1 MKSEE
6 KSIKAISAQAHG
18 EAADNRLLRQ
28 KLREKDN
35 LISDLRAQIENLN
48 RNLSEKVS
56 QMSDMMDK
64 LVAFMMGRGDVTLS
78 DSLRDAV
85 VSGVRA
91 EYEMRERKLK
101 EEFSRQ
107 LGRLTSEFEARLAAK
122 DNEINALKGENGG
135 EGGNTPST
143 SLPKDSAPSTPEEMA
158 ARNKQLEQQKANLQV
173 TSYGQHTESA
183 KYHHGEQQV
192 ENADDLDLNGED
204 VPDERVVEIAR
215 EVKARKDMKGV
226 EKPRREQ
233 PLVDAAEGGK
243 YDIVLR
249 PDNLPED
256 AVEIGEDITVRYSYV
271 KGYIRAHIIRRK
283 KYKDS
288 AGKYYHVNLPDK
300 YRNCM
305 GRTQVT
311 ESLIAQILTMHFHY
325 GMTLGEVEE
334 WLKGMGLNFAHSTV
348 MNWIEKSADIL
359 EPLDKP
365 LQKEITTHSEV
376 HGDETTVKGKD
387 KRLAAKGEKEE
398 DVEDDLHYFKR
409 WIFCYYAPLV
419 GLTQFVFHERGRRTQ
434 EAVQKYFEDVVEK
447 LYLHSDGAPIYKCY
461 DTGELIVRIA
471 CLVHM
476 RRPFYKLKDVSIDAM
491 KMLKIFED
499 IFKEDRNIKDSFTHP
514 DEITRERVLRI
525 APLLNDM
532 KSYLDKLK
540 ASLSAEE
547 EPELLKAV
555 NYALKE
561 YPCMLRCLEDGS
573 LDLSN
578 NICER
583 QIRRIAKYR
592 NNSFFVGSPEAGV
605 RFARLMSVFANIRNH
620 KLDPVKYLCD
630 VFRRIKNTADDKLV
644 GLLAHK
650 WQPATVSEWV

>member
-18 EAADNRLLRQ
+18 EAADNRLLRK
-28 KLREKDN
+28 KLREKDE
-35 LISDLRAQIENLN
+35 LISDLRAQIESLN
-48 RNLSEKVS
+48 KNLSEKVS
-56 QMSDMMDK
+56 QLADMMDK

-101 EEFSRQ
+101 EEFSSQ
-107 LGRLTSEFEARLAAK
+107 LKKMSAEFEARLAAK
-122 DNEINALKGENGG
+122 DNEINALRGDNEGDGG
-135 EGGNTPST
+135 ATPST
-143 SLPKDSAPSTPEEMA
+143 SLPKDSVTVTPEEMV

-173 TSYGQHTESA
+173 TSYGQHTESS

-192 ENADDLDLNGED
+192 ENADDLDLDGED

-226 EKPRREQ
+226 EKPRRKQ

-243 YDIVLR
+243 YDIILR

-271 KGYIRAHIIRRK
+271 KGYIRTHIIRRK

-300 YRNCM
+300 YKNCM

-334 WLKGMGLNFAHSTV
+334 WLKSMGLNFAHSTI
-348 MNWIEKSADIL
+348 MKWIKKSADIL

-365 LQKEITTHSEV
+365 LQKEITTHGEA

-387 KRLAAKGEKEE
+387 KRLAAKGEKDE

-419 GLTQFVFHERGRRTQ
+419 GLTQFVFHKRGRRTQ
-434 EAVQKYFEDVVEK
+434 EAFRN
-447 LYLHSDGAPIYKCY
+447 
-461 DTGELIVRIA
+461 T
-471 CLVHM
+471 
-476 RRPFYKLKDVSIDAM
+476 LK
-491 KMLKIFED
+491 
-499 IFKEDRNIKDSFTHP
+499 T
-514 DEITRERVLRI
+514 
-525 APLLNDM
+525 
-532 KSYLDKLK
+532 
-540 ASLSAEE
+540 
-547 EPELLKAV
+547 
-555 NYALKE
+555 
-561 YPCMLRCLEDGS
+561 
-573 LDLSN
+573 
-578 NICER
+578 
-583 QIRRIAKYR
+583 
-592 NNSFFVGSPEAGV
+592 
-605 RFARLMSVFANIRNH
+605 
-620 KLDPVKYLCD
+620 
-630 VFRRIKNTADDKLV
+630 
-644 GLLAHK
+644 
-650 WQPATVSEWV
+650 

>member
-18 EAADNRLLRQ
+18 EAADNRLLRK
-28 KLREKDN
+28 KLREKDE

-48 RNLSEKVS
+48 KNLSEKVS
-56 QMSDMMDK
+56 QMADMMDK

-107 LGRLTSEFEARLAAK
+107 LGNLTSEFEARLAAK
-122 DNEINALKGENGG
+122 DNEINSLRGDKGG

-143 SLPKDSAPSTPEEMA
+143 SIPEGSMPVTPEEMA

-226 EKPRREQ
+226 EKPRRNQ
-233 PLVDAAEGGK
+233 PLVGAAKGGE
-243 YDIVLR
+243 YDIVLL
-249 PDNLPED
+249 PDNLPDD

-271 KGYIRAHIIRRK
+271 KGYIRTHIIRRK
-283 KYKDS
+283 KFKDS
-288 AGKYYHVNLPDK
+288 SGKYYHVNLPDK
-300 YRNCM
+300 YKN
-305 GRTQVT
+305 
-311 ESLIAQILTMHFHY
+311 
-325 GMTLGEVEE
+325 
-334 WLKGMGLNFAHSTV
+334 
-348 MNWIEKSADIL
+348 
-359 EPLDKP
+359 
-365 LQKEITTHSEV
+365 
-376 HGDETTVKGKD
+376 
-387 KRLAAKGEKEE
+387 
-398 DVEDDLHYFKR
+398 
-409 WIFCYYAPLV
+409 
-419 GLTQFVFHERGRRTQ
+419 
-434 EAVQKYFEDVVEK
+434 
-447 LYLHSDGAPIYKCY
+447 
-461 DTGELIVRIA
+461 
-471 CLVHM
+471 
-476 RRPFYKLKDVSIDAM
+476 
-491 KMLKIFED
+491 
-499 IFKEDRNIKDSFTHP
+499 
-514 DEITRERVLRI
+514 
-525 APLLNDM
+525 
-532 KSYLDKLK
+532 
-540 ASLSAEE
+540 
-547 EPELLKAV
+547 
-555 NYALKE
+555 
-561 YPCMLRCLEDGS
+561 CLEDGS

-644 GLLAHK
+644 ELLAHK
-650 WQPATVSEWV
+650 WQPSTVSEWV

>member
-18 EAADNRLLRQ
+18 EAADNRLLRH
-28 KLREKDN
+28 KLREKDE

-56 QMSDMMDK
+56 QMADMMDK

-78 DSLRDAV
+78 DSLREAV
-85 VSGVRA
+85 IAGVRA

-101 EEFSRQ
+101 EEFSKQ
-107 LGRLTSEFEARLAAK
+107 LGNLTSEFEARLAAK
-122 DNEINALKGENGG
+122 DNEINALKGEDGG

-143 SLPKDSAPSTPEEMA
+143 SLPKDTVTVTPEEMA
-158 ARNKQLEQQKANLQV
+158 AR
-173 TSYGQHTESA
+173 
-183 KYHHGEQQV
+183 
-192 ENADDLDLNGED
+192 
-204 VPDERVVEIAR
+204 
-215 EVKARKDMKGV
+215 
-226 EKPRREQ
+226 
-233 PLVDAAEGGK
+233 
-243 YDIVLR
+243 
-249 PDNLPED
+249 
-256 AVEIGEDITVRYSYV
+256 
-271 KGYIRAHIIRRK
+271 
-283 KYKDS
+283 
-288 AGKYYHVNLPDK
+288 KYYHVNLPDK
-300 YRNCM
+300 YKNCM

-311 ESLIAQILTMHFHY
+311 ESLITQILTMHFYY
-325 GMTLGEVEE
+325 GMTLGEIES

-434 EAVQKYFEDVVEK
+434 EAVQKYFEDVIEK

-499 IFKEDRNIKDSFTHP
+499 IFKEDRNIKESFTNP
-514 DEITRERVLRI
+514 DDITRERVLRI
-525 APLLNDM
+525 APLLNEM

-540 ASLSAEE
+540 ASLSAEV

-555 NYALKE
+555 NYALTE

-620 KLDPVKYLCD
+620 NLDPVEYLCD
-630 VFRRIKNTADDKLV
+630 VFRRIKNTANDKLV
-644 GLLAHK
+644 ELLAHR
-650 WQPATVSEWV
+650 WQPATVSAWV